1 MSMLANSQH
10 STPEAETTF
19 GRVLVGIDG
28 SPESL
33 EAARQAALLQEPGG
47 TLTPAA
53 DKARYISPRE
63 AFLPPTSG
71 MSSRPSSAN
80 QRI

>member
-1 MSMLANSQH
+1 MSTLTNPQH

-33 EAARQAALLQEPGG
+33 EAARQAALLVDLLPRVRDIRRHGG
-47 TLTPAA
+47 AALDLCGLAAA
-53 DKARYISPRE
+53 DRKSVV
-63 AFLPPTSG
+63 
-71 MSSRPSSAN
+71 
-80 QRI
+80 